1 MGHCKGKQIIY
12 LCVDLVLVFVPLVT
26 LPFQMSEDLIWAVS
40 KCVASP
46 RGSLAAASR
55 VTATA
60 GSEDAAR
67 ASNSLESL
75 HEYGL
80 SEFEEWAPPFFP
92 LRSPDTPRN
101 PPPRDPVTYLEELE
115 GREREEEHVQRA
127 EVGGHVRRQASESQ
141 ESEGEG

>member
-12 LCVDLVLVFVPLVT
+12 LCVDLVVVFVPLVT

-46 RGSLAAASR
+46 KGSLAAASR
-55 VTATA
+55 VTETA

-67 ASNSLESL
+67 AANSLESL

-80 SEFEEWAPPFFP
+80 SEFEEWGPHSPRHSPQPPTT
-92 LRSPDTPRN
+92 RSCHLPRIA
-101 PPPRDPVTYLEELE
+101 
-115 GREREEEHVQRA
+115 GRR
-127 EVGGHVRRQASESQ
+127 
-141 ESEGEG
+141 GEGGGARAASGGGRSCETAGE